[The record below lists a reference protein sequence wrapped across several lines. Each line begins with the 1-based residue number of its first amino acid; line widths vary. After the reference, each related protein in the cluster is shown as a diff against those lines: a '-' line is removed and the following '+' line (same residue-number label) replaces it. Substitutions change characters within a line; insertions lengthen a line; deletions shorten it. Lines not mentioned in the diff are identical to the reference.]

1 MLTLGLPEVENIRFL
16 LVLFEGVVRSAFLE
30 FSVLKL
36 KVSIIIE
43 FFRKIRTTLL
53 RNLTLICNRY

>member
-16 LVLFEGVVRSAFLE
+16 LVPFEGVVRSAFLE

-43 FFRKIRTTLL
+43 FFRKIRTKLL
-53 RNLTLICNRY
+53 RNLKLI

>member
-30 FSVLKL
+30 FPVLKL

-43 FFRKIRTTLL
+43 FFRKIRTKLL
-53 RNLTLICNRY
+53 RNLKLI

>member
-43 FFRKIRTTLL
+43 FFRKIRTKLL
-53 RNLTLICNRY
+53 RNLKLI

>member
-16 LVLFEGVVRSAFLE
+16 LVLFEGVVRSAFLK

-43 FFRKIRTTLL
+43 FFRKIRTKLL
-53 RNLTLICNRY
+53 RNLKLI